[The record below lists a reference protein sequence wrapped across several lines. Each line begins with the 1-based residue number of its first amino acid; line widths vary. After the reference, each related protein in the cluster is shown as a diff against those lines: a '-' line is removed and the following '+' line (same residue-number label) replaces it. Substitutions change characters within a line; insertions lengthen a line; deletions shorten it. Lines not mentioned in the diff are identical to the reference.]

1 MKKVLHITNWYPNNW
16 NDLEAIFIKEQ
27 FKLFSEVTFSHL
39 IHIQVRTGTKL
50 LEYKYFKYSNSE
62 EGYYLLTKI
71 KSHKIIELL
80 TTFLLWW
87 VLFKVNYKKYDLIHF
102 HIAYPLLTY
111 YHLWKKI
118 VKIPIIML
126 EHWSAYH
133 FNFYMP
139 KNSKKLNSIKRI
151 FKQNIPLITVSKAL
165 LDDIEI
171 FSGNKIDK
179 SYIIPNV
186 IDKKYYYYLDK
197 KTKHKTVTFFALNNW
212 RNIKNPFP
220 MLEGFVKLASSNI
233 EFNLV
238 IGGYGEL
245 MEDMKKFVVKYKL
258 EDSVRFFSKMNKQ
271 EIANQLHISDAFVF
285 SSIYETFS
293 VVCAESLCCGVPIIG
308 SDISAISEYANT
320 SSYLRLKNNN
330 ADEWK
335 NSLKYF
341 IDNKEKYNNKLIAQ
355 KINLYLSSDTI
366 KKNYKKIIYENT

>member
-27 FKLFSEVTFSHL
+27 YKLFSEVTTANLLHT
-39 IHIQVRTGTKL
+39 QVRTGKKL

-71 KSHKIIELL
+71 KSNKIIELL
-80 TTFLLWW
+80 TTFLLCW

-118 VKIPIIML
+118 VKIPIIMS

-139 KNSKKLNSIKRI
+139 KETKKLNNIKRI

-165 LDDIEI
+165 LDDIEN

-212 RNIKNPFP
+212 RKIKNPFP
-220 MLEGFVKLASSNI
+220 MLEGFVKLASSNV

-258 EDSVRFFSKMNKQ
+258 EDSVSFCSKMNKQ

-308 SDISAISEYANT
+308 SDISSISEYANS
-320 SSYLRLKNNN
+320 SSYLKLKNNN

-341 IDNKEKYNNKLIAQ
+341 IDNKEKYNNKLIEQ
-355 KINLYLSSDTI
+355 KMNLYLSSGTI
-366 KKNYKKIIYENT
+366 KKNYKKIIYENC